1 MTFGA
6 IEGVGA
12 GSNFKSRR
20 ELYDAG
26 VHRTLQ
32 AGIVGRQKDGAESVV
47 LSGGYVDDEDFGDVI
62 VYTGDGGQNDKGQQV
77 SDQDFEG
84 KNQALFR
91 NHLEDV
97 PVRVI
102 RGASHRSD
110 HSPTDGYRYDGLFR
124 VERCWRE
131 KRSHGFLVCRYRLI
145 KIEAED
151 AGLPQNEE
159 GRQNSSGPAP
169 RADGTY
175 SRIVRDRDLAQR
187 VKDWHGYACVAFV
200 LKWKVDIM
208 PRRLIS
214 AHLDDRM
221 TAPMS
226 KKISFVC
233 VQTTT
238 WPLTMGHCSFWTI
251 LNWTAQV
258 AR

>member
-187 VKDWHGYACVAFV
+187 VKDWHGYACV
-200 LKWKVDIM
+200 WH
-208 PRRLIS
+208 S
-214 AHLDDRM
+214 Y
-221 TAPMS
+221 
-226 KKISFVC
+226 
-233 VQTTT
+233 
-238 WPLTMGHCSFWTI
+238 
-251 LNWTAQV
+251 
-258 AR
+258 